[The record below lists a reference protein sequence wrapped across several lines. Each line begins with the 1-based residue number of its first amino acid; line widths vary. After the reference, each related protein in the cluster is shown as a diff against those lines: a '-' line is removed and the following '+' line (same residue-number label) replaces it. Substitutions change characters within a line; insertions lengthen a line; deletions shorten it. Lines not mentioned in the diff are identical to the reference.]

1 MNIACLTYTCSSDA
15 ALAARHASILPAAW
29 KKFWI
34 VESKDAGIEPPA
46 GTEILVR
53 DFPRGGSLSGR
64 ECIEGMRKV
73 FLEFAEAGFD
83 AVVKLDSDTALF
95 RPEAWT
101 APFESAGT
109 DFTYIRRW
117 ENESRLLANGCAYTV
132 SRRAIER
139 LAPERFF
146 PNGLPPN
153 FHGAEDKIFSAFWT
167 AFQRDLT
174 LCQLDKNRVHWKCRP
189 YFGND
194 ILAAHYGY
202 LRRDAE
208 TLFARHRNAAAPGN
222 AR

>member
-15 ALAARHASILPAAW
+15 ALAARHAAILPATW

-34 VESKDAGIEPPA
+34 VESKDARIAAPA

-53 DFPRGGSLSGR
+53 NFPRGGSLSGR

-139 LAPERFF
+139 FASCEKKIPRSDSRERKS
-146 PNGLPPN
+146 
-153 FHGAEDKIFSAFWT
+153 ET
-167 AFQRDLT
+167 AFYLSV
-174 LCQLDKNRVHWKCRP
+174 DKQHQNDSQTEQTKTKIESIGKHADNNERRRQDTSQNLQEGAI
-189 YFGND
+189 YFFICVSAVKHG
-194 ILAAHYGY
+194 
-202 LRRDAE
+202 
-208 TLFARHRNAAAPGN
+208 
-222 AR
+222 